1 MPLTDTEVNEIFQRK
16 GYEYYSIQD
25 FYARN
30 TYKIKD
36 GPNAEHVNSG
46 ANIMNSAWPRA
57 ANIVLPNRSRDINVI
72 EEAQANLVR
81 KLGDRFNTQRN
92 ETFIYQPVGDENQY
106 QKYRIYKDE
115 GRECQIER
123 VGTPELLD
131 VLVPDLNGVQAGVN
145 HAAVNVG
152 TINSFAQDETSKRY
166 ISSLLAKP
174 FVILTGN
181 SGTGKTRIA
190 VKLANFFKVYLPNY
204 NKDLRGLF
212 QYVLN
217 NDIEMNG
224 IRLASV
230 SDTAVEVYNTNG
242 KKICISFGIIQEYV
256 DWYNENGLDA
266 EPERSVMQDNGSF
279 DRQSYSWDRPQIQ
292 SIAKYVYD
300 YQQRL
305 ANDVC
310 EENCLLVPVGADWT
324 DNTKILGYYNPLAN
338 KGKGKYEKTNVFEFV
353 ELAAANPTIPFFLI
367 LDEMNLSHVERYF
380 SDFLSKMELLDYESD
395 EKTFFDIVGYGKLE
409 LPKNLF
415 ITGTVNIDETT
426 YMFSPKVLDRANV
439 IEFKPAKESVIS
451 SFKNSS
457 GNENLDTAVGDA
469 NAFLQLAMDVRNKA
483 PSEEETTVL
492 DGIIPILDKFYVELE
507 KFGFEFAYRTIREIR
522 LYAIA
527 ACETAEGAMPTAA
540 DIADEQVLQK
550 ILPKIHGNKK
560 QIGTLLD
567 SLVKLCEEND
577 LSLSQAKIK
586 QMQDRLNRFQYAS
599 FI

>member
-1 MPLTDTEVNEIFQRK
+1 MAMTNQNIKALFQRK
-16 GYEYYSIQD
+16 GYEWFQTQD
-25 FYARN
+25 FSKKN
-30 TYKIKD
+30 TYRIKR
-36 GPNAEHVNSG
+36 GPVHINGGTNGDNST
-46 ANIMNSAWPRA
+46 WCRA
-57 ANIVLPNRSRDINVI
+57 AHLVLRKGSEDIDVIGEANENIVQTLNDKFFTENRS
-72 EEAQANLVR
+72 
-81 KLGDRFNTQRN
+81 
-92 ETFIYQPVGDENQY
+92 ETFIYQPTRDSDRY
-106 QKYRIYKDE
+106 QKYRIYKDGAE
-115 GRECQIER
+115 SHIEK
-123 VGTPELLD
+123 VGDPDSLEN
-131 VLVPDLNGVQAGVN
+131 LVPTLVDIQAGNNGV
-145 HAAVNVG
+145 AVDNAS
-152 TINSFAQDETSKRY
+152 INAFVHDDELSKRY
-166 ISSLLAKP
+166 VYSLLAKP

-190 VKLANFFKVYLPNY
+190 VRLANYFKCFVPVF
-204 NKDLRGLF
+204 NKDLQGLF
-212 QYVLN
+212 QYILN
-217 NDIEMNG
+217 NDIDIDG

-230 SDTAVEVYNTNG
+230 SESSIEVFNTKD

-256 DWYNENGLDA
+256 NWYNENGLEA
-266 EPERSVMQDNGSF
+266 IPERTAMQNDGSY
-279 DRQSYSWDRPQIQ
+279 DGQSYSWDRPQIQ
-292 SIAKYVYD
+292 TIAKYVCK
-300 YQQRL
+300 YQKGL
-305 ANDVC
+305 LSDIC

-380 SDFLSKMELLDYESD
+380 SDFLSKMELLDYECD

-457 GNENLDTAVGDA
+457 GDENLDTAVGDA

-483 PSEEETTVL
+483 PSEEESSVI
-492 DGIIPILDKFYVELE
+492 DGIASILENFYNELE
-507 KFGFEFAYRTIREIR
+507 RFGFEFAYRTVKEIR

-527 ACETAEGAMPTAA
+527 AYETAEGSKPDAKGVA
-540 DIADEQVLQK
+540 DIQILQK

-560 QIGTLLD
+560 QIGELLKN
-567 SLVKLCEEND
+567 LAELCGND
-577 LSLSQAKIK
+577 LPRSKAKIE
-586 QMQDRLNRFQYAS
+586 QMQERLNRFQYAS